1 MSRSVLLQLARDSI
15 HEVLQAKR
23 KIDKTALLKEHPLL
37 NQIIKSNV
45 TLYLDGEKRGFFES
59 KEASKTLLEDIIYNA
74 KKAAFNN
81 DDFPPITILE
91 YMRCEL
97 GITLD
102 TPEGVMSQK
111 DLSILENNPEYNK
124 I

>member
-23 KIDKTALLKEHPLL
+23 KIDKTALLDKHPLL
-37 NQIIKSNV
+37 NQIIKSSV

-81 DDFPPITILE
+81 KEFPPITILE

-97 GITLD
+97 EITLD
-102 TPEGVMSQK
+102 TPDGVMSQK
-111 DLSILENNPEYNK
+111 DVSILNNPEYNK